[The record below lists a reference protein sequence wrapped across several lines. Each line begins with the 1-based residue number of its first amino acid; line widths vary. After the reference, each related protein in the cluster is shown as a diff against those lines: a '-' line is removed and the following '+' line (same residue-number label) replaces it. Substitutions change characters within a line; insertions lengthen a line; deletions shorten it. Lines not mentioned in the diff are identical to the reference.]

1 MPPELEKSLR
11 GQKLV
16 VEVAVEQV
24 KGKRIHC
31 SSHEWRLF
39 WSMCGSWCWG
49 HRQGDRQGG
58 IWAGSMRKGTQ
69 SSPEEELGG
78 CRSSVYGSD

>member
-39 WSMCGSWCWG
+39 WSMCGSWCWATG
-49 HRQGDRQGG
+49 RETGKVASGQ
-58 IWAGSMRKGTQ
+58 A
-69 SSPEEELGG
+69 P
-78 CRSSVYGSD
+78 